1 MPLEDLLAKVK
12 DKRRQREIE
21 MKKEHQERLDEIKER
36 KKKEYE
42 DLKSDLDNR
51 YSEKRQELFS
61 KKLRTEEFDLQMERL
76 ELKKELL
83 EEAKEKTLEDLED
96 LSEKEKAEIYLKRIK
111 KEKDL
116 LKDASKISV
125 PKGKKKELEPILKEA
140 GIEKSPEEKDL
151 EFKEGFLFSGDRWSV
166 SITLDDILNSK
177 VKKERKELVNL
188 LFTE

>member
-42 DLKSDLDNR
+42 DLKSDLDNC